1 MRKILV
7 ALFLLLAGVV
17 PALAADRPNV
27 LFIAVDDLRPELG
40 CYGGHAITPNLDA
53 LAKRA
58 VLFDR
63 AYCQQAVCSPSRTS
77 MLTGRRPDTTK
88 IYDLE
93 THFRKTIPDVVTLP
107 QYFKNNGYFT
117 QSFGKIYHGKLND
130 PASWSVP
137 HTPNGASQYSDPKTI
152 AALKGE
158 GADTSEVGGKGK
170 GPAWEIADCADD
182 KLPDGWI
189 ADHAIEALQ
198 KIAKKDQPF
207 FLAVGFLK
215 PHLPFVAPKRFFDLY
230 PPEKIDL
237 SPNPNAAKDAP
248 ELAFTN
254 FNELR
259 AYTNI
264 PKGKAPLSEQQAR
277 ELRRAYFAAT
287 SFMDSQAGRLLDELS
302 RLRLRDN
309 TIVVIWG
316 DHGWHLGDEG
326 MWTKH
331 TNFEVATRAA
341 FMLSAPNMKHA
352 GERTKSLVEYVDVYP
367 TLCELA
373 GLKLPDGLEG
383 TSFVPLLDDPSRAWK
398 QAAFS
403 QFPRK
408 GEAVMGYSM
417 RTDRYRYTEWV
428 THDSKREVLA
438 RELYDEQADPNETA
452 NVADKQSEVAKEL
465 SAQLSK
471 GWRSAAP

>member
-1 MRKILV
+1 
-7 ALFLLLAGVV
+7 
-17 PALAADRPNV
+17 
-27 LFIAVDDLRPELG
+27 
-40 CYGGHAITPNLDA
+40 
-53 LAKRA
+53 
-58 VLFDR
+58 
-63 AYCQQAVCSPSRTS
+63 

-107 QYFKNNGYFT
+107 QNFKQNGYHT
-117 QSFGKIYHGKLND
+117 QSFGKIYHGSLDD

-137 HTPNGASQYSDPKTI
+137 HTHNGANQYSDPKI
-152 AALKGE
+152 VASLRSG
-158 GADTSEVGGKGK
+158 GANTAEVGGRTK
-170 GPAWEIADCADD
+170 GPAWEIADCPDD

-189 ADHAIEALQ
+189 ADHAIDALR

-230 PPEKIDL
+230 PLEKIDL
-237 SPNPNAAKDAP
+237 SPNPKAAKDAP
-248 ELAFTN
+248 DVAFTN

-259 AYTNI
+259 AYTDM
-264 PKGKAPLSEQQAR
+264 PKGKATISEQQAK

-287 SFMDSQAGRLLDELS
+287 SFMDSQAGRLLDELN
-302 RLRLRDN
+302 RLKLSDN
-309 TIVVIWG
+309 TIIVLWG

-331 TNFEVATRAA
+331 TNFEIATRAA
-341 FMLSAPNMKHA
+341 FMVSVPKMKHA
-352 GERTKSLVEYVDVYP
+352 GEATKSLVEYVDVYP

-383 TSFVPLLDDPSRAWK
+383 TSFVPLLEDPSRAWK
-398 QAAFS
+398 KAAFS
-403 QFPRK
+403 QYPRK
-408 GEAVMGYSM
+408 GDTVMGYSM

-428 THDSKREVLA
+428 TRDSKREVLA

-452 NVADKQSEVAKEL
+452 NVAENQAELVKDL
-465 SAQLSK
+465 SAQLAK
-471 GWRSAAP
+471 GWRDVVPR